1 MGRYTARRLLQLIPV
16 FFGATLLVYLLVF
29 LLPGDPIRA
38 LAGDRPISEG
48 TLNVLRERY
57 NLNDPF
63 LVQYGKY
70 ILGLFQGDLGESFRG
85 REVSSILAQS
95 FPITARLAVI
105 AIVWEAIFGIAAG
118 VLAGLRRGSF
128 LDNLVLVSTVA
139 IVSIPVFVLAYLV
152 QITMGLE
159 LKDGFSIG
167 STQVIPPID
176 FFPLAGVRDWKGY
189 ILPAFVLGAL
199 SLAYVARLTRTSLV
213 ENIRSDYIRTA
224 RAKGL
229 KPTRIVGR
237 HALRNSLIP
246 VITYIGVDLGN
257 LMVGAI
263 VTEGIFN
270 IPGMGGQVFGAVRQ
284 QEGTVVVG
292 LTTIFIIVFIFSNLL
307 VDLVYAVL
315 DPRIRYE

>member
-1 MGRYTARRLLQLIPV
+1 LGRYAARRLLQLIPV

-29 LLPGDPIRA
+29 ALPGDPIRA
-38 LAGDRPISEG
+38 LAGERRVSEG
-48 TLNVLRERY
+48 TLNVLRDRY

-63 LVQYGKY
+63 IVQYGKY
-70 ILGLFQGDLGESFRG
+70 LLNLAQGDLGETFRG
-85 REVSSILAQS
+85 RDVGDILKQS
-95 FPITARLAVI
+95 FPITARLAII
-105 AIVWEAIFGIAAG
+105 AVVWEAIFGITAG

-128 LDNLVLVSTVA
+128 LDNLVLISTVA
-139 IVSIPVFVLAYLV
+139 IVSIPVFVLGYLV
-152 QITMGLE
+152 QILFGLE
-159 LKDGFSIG
+159 LGRGFNLFGIELQ
-167 STQVIPPID
+167 TD
-176 FFPLAGVRDWKGY
+176 FFPIAGVREWKGY
-189 ILPAFVLGAL
+189 ILPAFVLAAL

-213 ENIRSDYIRTA
+213 ENMRSDYIRTA

-246 VITYIGVDLGN
+246 VITYLGVDLGN

-270 IPGMGGQVFGAVRQ
+270 IPGMGGQVFSAVRQ

-292 LTTIFIIVFIFSNLL
+292 FVTIFVLVFIAANL
-307 VDLVYAVL
+307 VIDLLYAVL
-315 DPRIRYE
+315 DPRIRYD